1 MMLSVMRAAVLVG
14 AISAMMSV
22 PADAQML
29 KQATVQLHT
38 NDDDRPANSILEFSV
53 LTNRDALLFND
64 RAPAEAYQPNSD
76 HTLTLKVPPGL
87 DKKQFVKSF
96 AMVHFEPKGRDAL
109 KFDFTLELVFSDNS
123 KVVSSWTKLFLD
135 QDHRDFTGAI
145 YLP

>member
-1 MMLSVMRAAVLVG
+1 MLSRVGTALFVG
-14 AISAMMSV
+14 ATLAIVSA
-22 PADAQML
+22 PAGAQTL
-29 KQATVQLHT
+29 TKATVQLHT
-38 NDDDRPANSILEFSV
+38 NDDDRPADSILEFSV
-53 LTNRDALLFND
+53 LTNRDAQLFSD

-76 HTLTLKVPPGL
+76 HALVLSVPPGL
-87 DKKQFVKSF
+87 DKKQFAKSF

-135 QDHRDFTGAI
+135 QDHRDFSGAI